1 MSDFSVILTIV
12 CVYFAVVLAIGLA
25 AGRRNASTA
34 EDYFLAGRSV
44 KTVVLFMALVGT
56 NISPFVLMGI
66 PGLAYHR
73 GIGVFGQNA
82 SIIVLGIPLSIYLIG
97 LPSWRRARALGAVT
111 PAELYAKH
119 FEARWFGWLV
129 FGVYFVFTVP
139 YMVTAVSGVGIAV
152 DTFSGGAVS
161 FEAAAAGILLVTLL
175 YTGFGGMRG
184 TMWTNV
190 LQGSIFLVFSVVAF
204 FLIADVRG
212 GVAPTMREVVSAHP
226 ELMDVPNEGPFRI
239 GPWASWGL
247 GISLCVIAFPHMLVR
262 IFAAQDEESL
272 KNACRLYP
280 AAMVMLWIPCVLFG
294 VWGTLDFP
302 ALAGRASDAVFPL
315 LIQRHLGPFA
325 QGLALASILA
335 AVMSTLDAQMLT
347 LSSMLT
353 RDVLRN
359 VRGDRQQIFLG
370 RSFLVVLAAITWI
383 IAIRKPASIFSIAAL
398 SFSGYVTLIPTM
410 FLSMRWPSFSRAA
423 ATCSIV
429 VGNLALVTSHTWG
442 PKDALLL
449 PVAWALLGGT
459 MAAVF
464 TTLLF
469 PRRTRDTNTTDG

>member
-1 MSDFSVILTIV
+1 MSDASLILSVV
-12 CVYFAVVLAIGLA
+12 CVYFVVVLGIGVA
-25 AGRRNASTA
+25 AGRRNVTTA

-44 KTVVLFMALVGT
+44 KTLVLFMALVGT
-56 NISPFVLMGI
+56 NITPFVLMGI
-66 PGLAYHR
+66 PGLSYHR
-73 GIGVFGQNA
+73 GVGVFGQNA

-119 FEARWFGWLV
+119 FNARWFGWLV
-129 FGVYFVFTVP
+129 FTVYFIFTVP

-152 DTFSGGAVS
+152 DTFSDGKVS
-161 FEAAAAGILLVTLL
+161 FESAAAGILLVTLL
-175 YTGFGGMRG
+175 YTSLGGMRG

-190 LQGSIFLVFSVVAF
+190 LQGSIFLTFSVVAF

-212 GVAPTMREVVSAHP
+212 GVAPTMRAVASAHP
-226 ELMDVPNEGPFRI
+226 ELMSVPHEGPFRL

-262 IFAAQDEESL
+262 IFAAQDENSL

-280 AAMVMLWIPCVLFG
+280 AAMVLLWIPCVLFG

-315 LIQRHLGPFA
+315 LVERHLGPFA
-325 QGLALASILA
+325 QGVALASILA

-353 RDVLRN
+353 RDVLSR
-359 VRGDRQQIFLG
+359 VRGDRQQILLG
-370 RSFLVVLAAITWI
+370 RSFLVVLAAITWV

-410 FLSMRWPSFSRAA
+410 FLSMRWPAFTRTA

-429 VGNLALVTSHTWG
+429 VGNVALVASHLWG
-442 PKDALLL
+442 PADAALL
-449 PVAWALLGGT
+449 PVAWALLAGT
-459 MAAVF
+459 LAAVIT
-464 TTLLF
+464 TTLSS
-469 PRRTRDTNTTDG
+469 PRPRPGDATNA

>member
-1 MSDFSVILTIV
+1 VSDFSVILTIV